1 MRIQEQ
7 EITLLEHNYHFN
19 IKTKTMKKKI
29 LLSLLFTFLL
39 GFTACNDYLDV
50 QPATGFTE
58 AEVFSSESEIQS
70 AVAGV
75 YTLMLS
81 DDAYSNRLAF
91 VFNPNT
97 DVEMAGVSTNT
108 VNVNGS
114 DIACFEP
121 KPYWTTLNSTW
132 NAMYKI
138 INLSN
143 DIIEGIEKSDIYK
156 ADKKDKASKVTQLYG
171 EVKTLRAMVYLD
183 MIRIWG
189 DVVFRTKSSVGGED
203 FTVGVTDRNKIL
215 EFLIDDLKS
224 VEPLMQYASE
234 LDYGTERASRSFNQ
248 GLIGLLALTRGGW
261 ALRPDTDAAGI
272 GHMVR
277 GENYEM
283 YYDTAIQYLGKV
295 INEKHHDLKLSY
307 RDFWVKQNNWVT
319 PVDDDVMFSLPLLKS
334 VSGEYAYSIGI
345 PITAGSHPYGS
356 ASGSLSLCGTYLY
369 SFDVKDLRR
378 DVTCAPYSYDANLNQ
393 VIRLNLAQLATGKW
407 SKLYETAPL
416 GSTSTKS
423 TGVNYSWMRFAD
435 VLLMYAEAVNE
446 RVGLREDAKECLRR
460 VRRRAFDKADWSAKV
475 DAYVDSKTTQ
485 AQFFNAIVDER
496 AWEFGGESKRKFD
509 LARWNK
515 YGEVIYNQYNKL
527 LNWGKVANGAYVAG
541 VDNVPGSVYWKNIPD
556 PNNAGRTILDIKGI
570 NEILYAKPAGYT
582 EQVFASAWYSLN
594 SDTQAYEPRNDIKWS
609 FRGFINF
616 NNASSKTPNDPLRY
630 LCPYPSKV
638 ITDHRGNIQ
647 NYYGFNY

>member
-1 MRIQEQ
+1 M
-7 EITLLEHNYHFN
+7 N
-19 IKTKTMKKKI
+19 KKI
-29 LLSLLFTFLL
+29 LLSMLFIFGLC
-39 GFTACNDYLDV
+39 FTACDDYLDV
-50 QPATGFTE
+50 HPATGFTE

-75 YTLMLS
+75 YTLMLT

-97 DVEMAGVSTNT
+97 DVEMSGISTNT

-143 DIIEGIEKSDIYK
+143 DIIQGIENSDIYK
-156 ADKKDKASKVTQLYG
+156 ADRKDKPSNITQLYG
-171 EVKTLRAMVYLD
+171 EAKTLRAMVYLD

-189 DVVFRTKSSVGGED
+189 DVVFRTTSSSGDED
-203 FTVGVTDRNKIL
+203 FKVGVTDRNKIL

-224 VEPLMQYASE
+224 VESLMQYASA
-234 LDYGTERASRSFNQ
+234 LDYGPERASRSFNQ

-261 ALRPDTDAAGI
+261 ALRPDSDAANI

-277 GENYEM
+277 GENHEL
-283 YYDTAIQYLGKV
+283 YYDIAIQYLGKV
-295 INEKHHDLKLSY
+295 INEGQHDLKMSY

-319 PVDDDVMFSLPLLKS
+319 PVNDDVMFSLPLLKNT
-334 VSGEYAYSIGI
+334 SGEYGYAIGI
-345 PITAGSHPYGS
+345 PILEGSHPYGS
-356 ASGSLSLCGTYLY
+356 ASGSLSLSGTYLY
-369 SFDVKDLRR
+369 SFDNKDLRR
-378 DVTCAPYSYDANLNQ
+378 DITCAPYSYDANLNQ
-393 VIRLNLAQLATGKW
+393 VIRLDLAKLAVAKW
-407 SKLYETAPL
+407 SKLYSTSPL
-416 GSTSTKS
+416 GGTSTKA
-423 TGVNYSWMRFAD
+423 TGINYSWMRFAD

-446 RVGLREDAKECLRR
+446 RFGPRQDAQECLKR
-460 VRRRAFDKADWSAKV
+460 VRRRAFNQAEWSAKV
-475 DAYVDSKTTQ
+475 DSYVSSKSNPDLFFQ
-485 AQFFNAIVDER
+485 AIMDER

-515 YGEVIYNQYNKL
+515 YSEVIYNQYNKFV
-527 LNWGKVANGAYVAG
+527 NWGKVANGAYVPG
-541 VDNVPGSVYWKNIPD
+541 IDQVPGSVYWKNIPD

-570 NEILYAKPAGYT
+570 DEILQAKPAGYT
-582 EQVFASAWYSLN
+582 EQVFATSWYALN
-594 SDTQAYEPRNDIKWS
+594 NETASYEPRNDIKWS

-616 NNASSKTPNDPLRY
+616 NNASTKSPNDPLRY

-638 ITDHRGNIQ
+638 ISDHRGAIQ

>member
-1 MRIQEQ
+1 
-7 EITLLEHNYHFN
+7 
-19 IKTKTMKKKI
+19 MKKKI
-29 LLSLLFTFLL
+29 LLSLLLTFAL
-39 GFTACNDYLDV
+39 GFTACEDYLEV

-58 AEVFSSESEIQS
+58 AEVFSTENEIRS

-81 DDAYSNRLAF
+81 NDAYSNRLAF

-97 DVEMAGVSTNT
+97 DVEMSGISTNT
-108 VNVNGS
+108 VNANGS

-143 DIIEGIEKSDIYK
+143 DVIEGIEKSALYQ
-156 ADKKDKASKVTQLYG
+156 ADMKDKASNITQLHG

-189 DVVFRTKSSVGGED
+189 DVVFRTKSSAGGED
-203 FTVGVTDRNKIL
+203 FTGGVTDRNKIL

-234 LDYGTERASRSFNQ
+234 VEYGTERATRSFNQ
-248 GLIGLLALTRGGW
+248 GLIGLIALTRGGW
-261 ALRPDTDAAGI
+261 ALRPDMNNPSNI
-272 GHMVR
+272 GQMVR
-277 GENYEM
+277 GKNHEL
-283 YYDTAIQYLGKV
+283 YYDIAIQYLGKV
-295 INEKHHDLKLSY
+295 INEKKHDLKLSY
-307 RDFWVKQNNWVT
+307 RDFWIGQNNWVT
-319 PVDDDVMFSLPLLKS
+319 PVDDDVMFSLPLLKNS
-334 VSGEYAYSIGI
+334 SGEYGYSVGI
-345 PITAGSHPYGS
+345 PIAAGTHPYGS

-369 SFDVKDLRR
+369 SFDTKDLRR
-378 DVTCAPYSYDANLNQ
+378 DITCAPFSYDLNLNQ
-393 VIRLNLAQLATGKW
+393 AIRLDLARLAVAKW
-407 SKLYETAPL
+407 SKLYMTAPL
-416 GSTSTKS
+416 GSSSTSA

-446 RVGLREDAKECLRR
+446 RVGPREDARECLKR
-460 VRRRAFDKADWSAKV
+460 VRRRAFDKANWPDKV
-475 DAYVDSKTTQ
+475 ENYVASNTSQ
-485 AQFFNAIVDER
+485 ELFFNAIMEER
-496 AWEFGGESKRKFD
+496 AWEFGGEGKRKFD

-515 YGEVIYNQYNKL
+515 FGEVIYNQYNKL
-527 LNWGKVANGAYVAG
+527 LNWGKVANGAYVPG
-541 VDNVPGSVYWKNIPD
+541 INDVPGSVYWKNIPD

-570 NEILYAKPAGYT
+570 DEILFAKPAGYT
-582 EQVFASAWYSLN
+582 EQVFATSWYSLN
-594 SDTQAYEPRNDIKWS
+594 SDSQAYEPRNDIKWS

-616 NNASSKTPNDPLRY
+616 NNATSVNPTSPLRY

>member
-1 MRIQEQ
+1 
-7 EITLLEHNYHFN
+7 
-19 IKTKTMKKKI
+19 MKKKI
-29 LLSLLFTFLL
+29 LLSLLLTFAL
-39 GFTACNDYLDV
+39 GFTACEDYLEV
-50 QPATGFTE
+50 QPPTGFTE
-58 AEVFSSESEIQS
+58 AEVFSTENEIQA

-81 DDAYSNRLAF
+81 NDAYSNRLAF

-97 DVEMAGVSTNT
+97 DVEMAGISTNT

-114 DIACFEP
+114 DIACYEP

-143 DIIEGIEKSDIYK
+143 DVIEGIEKSAIYQ
-156 ADKKDKASKVTQLYG
+156 ADKKDKASNITQLYG

-183 MIRIWG
+183 LIRIWG
-189 DVVFRTKSSVGGED
+189 DVVFRTKSSKGGED
-203 FTVGVTDRNKIL
+203 FTEGVTDRNKIL

-224 VEPLMQYASE
+224 VEPLMQYASVVE
-234 LDYGTERASRSFNQ
+234 YGTERASRSFNQ
-248 GLIGLLALTRGGW
+248 GLIGLIALTRGGW
-261 ALRPDTDAAGI
+261 ALRPDMNDPSKI
-272 GHMVR
+272 GQMVR
-277 GENYEM
+277 GENHEL
-283 YYDTAIQYLGKV
+283 YYDIAIQYLGKV
-295 INEKHHDLKLSY
+295 INEKQHDLKLSY
-307 RDFWVKQNNWVT
+307 RDFWSGQNKLQT
-319 PVDDDVMFSLPLLKS
+319 PDDDDVMFSLPLLKNI
-334 VSGEYAYSIGI
+334 SGEYGYAVGI
-345 PITAGSHPYGS
+345 PIAAGTHPYGS

-369 SFDVKDLRR
+369 SFDNTDLRR
-378 DVTCAPYSYDANLNQ
+378 DITCAPFSYDLNLNQ
-393 VIRLNLAQLATGKW
+393 AIRLNLAQLAVAKW
-407 SKLYETAPL
+407 SKLEMAEPL
-416 GSTSTKS
+416 GNTSTSS
-423 TGVNYSWMRFAD
+423 TGINYSWMRFAD

-446 RVGLREDAKECLRR
+446 RFGVRDDARECLKR
-460 VRRRAFDKADWSAKV
+460 VRRRAFNQTNWPEKV
-475 DAYVDSKTTQ
+475 ENYVDSKSSPDL
-485 AQFFNAIVDER
+485 FFKAIMDER

-515 YGEVIYNQYNKL
+515 FGEVVYNQYHKL
-527 LNWGKVANGAYVAG
+527 LNWGKVANGAYVPG
-541 VDNVPGSVYWKNIPD
+541 VDNIPGSVYWKNIPD

-570 NEILYAKPAGYT
+570 DPVVQARPAGYT
-582 EQVFASAWYSLN
+582 EHVFATSWYSLN

-616 NNASSKTPNDPLRY
+616 NNAASVNPTTPLRY

>member
-1 MRIQEQ
+1 
-7 EITLLEHNYHFN
+7 
-19 IKTKTMKKKI
+19 MKKKI
-29 LLSLLFTFLL
+29 LLSLLLTFAL
-39 GFTACNDYLDV
+39 GFTACEDYLEV

-58 AEVFSSESEIQS
+58 AEVFSTENEIRS

-81 DDAYSNRLAF
+81 NDAYSNRLAF

-97 DVEMAGVSTNT
+97 DVEMAGISTNT

-114 DIACFEP
+114 DIACYEP
-121 KPYWTTLNSTW
+121 KPYWSTLNSTW

-143 DIIEGIEKSDIYK
+143 DVIEGIEKSAIYQ
-156 ADKKDKASKVTQLYG
+156 ADKKDKASNITQLYG

-183 MIRIWG
+183 LIRIWG
-189 DVVFRTKSSVGGED
+189 DVVFRTKSSAGGED
-203 FTVGVTDRNKIL
+203 FTGGVTDRDKIL

-234 LDYGTERASRSFNQ
+234 VEYGTERASRSFNQ
-248 GLIGLLALTRGGW
+248 GLIGLIALTRGGW
-261 ALRPDTDAAGI
+261 ALRPDLNDPSSI
-272 GHMVR
+272 GQMVR
-277 GENYEM
+277 GENHEL
-283 YYDTAIQYLGKV
+283 YYDIAIQYLGKV
-295 INEKHHDLKLSY
+295 INEKQHDLKLSY
-307 RDFWVKQNNWVT
+307 RDFWIGQNNWKT
-319 PVDDDVMFSLPLLKS
+319 PVDDDVMFSLPLLKNS
-334 VSGEYAYSIGI
+334 SGEYGYAIGI
-345 PITAGSHPYGS
+345 PIAAGNHPYGS

-369 SFDVKDLRR
+369 SFDNTDLRR
-378 DVTCAPYSYDANLNQ
+378 DITCAPFSYDLNLNQ
-393 VIRLNLAQLATGKW
+393 AIRLNLAQLAVAKW
-407 SKLYETAPL
+407 SKLYMTAPL
-416 GSTSTKS
+416 GSTSTS
-423 TGVNYSWMRFAD
+423 ATGINYSWMRFAD

-446 RVGLREDAKECLRR
+446 RFGVRDDARECLKR
-460 VRRRAFDKADWSAKV
+460 VRRRAFNETNWPEKV
-475 DAYVDSKTTQ
+475 ENYVDSKTSPDLFFQ
-485 AQFFNAIVDER
+485 AIMDER

-515 YGEVIYNQYNKL
+515 FGEVIYNQYNKL
-527 LNWGKVANGAYVAG
+527 VNWGKVANGAYVPG
-541 VDNVPGSVYWKNIPD
+541 VDNIPGSVYWKNIPD
-556 PNNAGRTILDIKGI
+556 PVNAGRTILDIKGI
-570 NEILYAKPAGYT
+570 DPVVQARPAGYT
-582 EQVFASAWYSLN
+582 EHVFATSWYALN

-616 NNASSKTPNDPLRY
+616 NNAASVNPTTPLRY

>member
-1 MRIQEQ
+1 M
-7 EITLLEHNYHFN
+7 N
-19 IKTKTMKKKI
+19 KKI
-29 LLSLLFTFLL
+29 LLSMLFSFGLC
-39 GFTACNDYLDV
+39 FTACDDYLDV
-50 QPATGFTE
+50 HPATGFTE

-75 YTLMLS
+75 YTLMLT

-97 DVEMAGVSTNT
+97 DVEMSGIATNT

-143 DIIEGIEKSDIYK
+143 DIIQGIEKSDIYK
-156 ADKKDKASKVTQLYG
+156 ADSKDKPSGVTQIYG

-189 DVVFRTKSSVGGED
+189 DVVFRTTSSSGSED
-203 FTVGVTDRNKIL
+203 FKVGVTDRNKIL

-224 VEPLMQYASE
+224 VEPLMQYASA
-234 LDYGTERASRSFNQ
+234 LDYGPERASRSFNQ

-261 ALRPDTDAAGI
+261 TLRPDSDVASI

-277 GENYEM
+277 GENHEL
-283 YYDTAIQYLGKV
+283 YYDIAIQYLGKV
-295 INEKHHDLKLSY
+295 INEGQHDLKMSY
-307 RDFWVKQNNWVT
+307 RDFWIKQNNWVT
-319 PVDDDVMFSLPLLKS
+319 PVNDDVMFSLPLLKNT
-334 VSGEYAYSIGI
+334 SGEYGYAIGI
-345 PITAGSHPYGS
+345 PILEGSHPYGS
-356 ASGSLSLCGTYLY
+356 ASGSLSLSGTYLY
-369 SFDVKDLRR
+369 SFDNKDIRR
-378 DVTCAPYSYDANLNQ
+378 DITCAPYSYDANLNQ
-393 VIRLNLAQLATGKW
+393 VIRLDLAKLAVAKW
-407 SKLYETAPL
+407 SKLYSTSPL

-423 TGVNYSWMRFAD
+423 TGINYSWMRFAD

-446 RVGLREDAKECLRR
+446 RFGPRQDAQECLKR
-460 VRRRAFDKADWSAKV
+460 VRRRAFNQADWSAKV
-475 DAYVDSKTTQ
+475 DSYVTSKSNPDLFFQ
-485 AQFFNAIVDER
+485 AIMDER

-515 YGEVIYNQYNKL
+515 YSEVIYNQYNKL
-527 LNWGKVANGAYVAG
+527 VNWGKVANGAYVPGIDQA
-541 VDNVPGSVYWKNIPD
+541 PGSVYWKNIPD

-570 NEILYAKPAGYT
+570 DEILQAKPAGYT
-582 EQVFASAWYSLN
+582 EQIFATKWYSLN
-594 SDTQAYEPRNDIKWS
+594 NETASYEPINEIKWS

-616 NNASSKTPNDPLRY
+616 NNASTKSPNDPLRY

-638 ITDHRGNIQ
+638 ISDHRGAIQ